1 MRGLEEARVL
11 FQDPAQ
17 LERLKKYHGDKARW
31 VLDAWIDSWLHPEF
45 EHWSLRPVLPEVRC
59 PVLAIHGSEDEYG
72 SSAHPEQIGALSGG
86 PARVEIMAETRHMPH
101 REREDEV
108 VRLVA
113 EFIRPLA

>member
-1 MRGLEEARVL
+1 MFGFGVWVPGDVVEAVL
-11 FQDPAQ
+11 
-17 LERLKKYHGDKARW
+17 
-31 VLDAWIDSWLHPEF
+31 VLVLLSVSELPPVVVLPVVSVA
-45 EHWSLRPVLPEVRC
+45 PVLPEVRC

-108 VRLVA
+108 VGLVA